1 MKKLI
6 KKGFTLLELL
16 IVIVILGL
24 LVSLVS
30 INFLPTLS
38 NAYIEVAKTDIGR
51 LKTAL
56 TMFKINEGTYPTQE
70 QGLESLINNPGNLKK
85 PNKYPADGYLTPKKL
100 PTDPWGNAYIYV
112 YPGEYGDYDIISL
125 GADGAVGGEG
135 ENADI
140 GSWTE

>member
-1 MKKLI
+1 MKKLL

-38 NAYIEVAKTDIGR
+38 NAYVEVAKQDIAR
-51 LKTAL
+51 LQQAL
-56 TMFKINEGTYPTQE
+56 VMFKISEGSYPTQE
-70 QGLESLINNPGNLKK
+70 QGLSSLKENPGNLKK
-85 PNKYPADGYLTPKKL
+85 PGKYPSGGYINKL
-100 PTDPWGNAYIYV
+100 PKDPWGNDYIYI
-112 YPGEYGDYDIISL
+112 YPGQYGEFDIISL
-125 GADGAVGGEG
+125 GADGQPGGEG

-140 GSWTE
+140 GNWAE

>member
-16 IVIVILGL
+16 IVIVL

-85 PNKYPADGYLTPKKL
+85 PNKYPTDGYLTPKKL
-100 PTDPWGNAYIYV
+100 PTDPWGNPYIYV
-112 YPGEYGDYDIISL
+112 YPGEYGDFDIISL

-140 GSWTE
+140 GSWIE

>member
-1 MKKLI
+1 MKKLL

-38 NAYIEVAKTDIGR
+38 NAYVEVAKQDIAR
-51 LKTAL
+51 LQQAL
-56 TMFKINEGTYPTQE
+56 VMFKISEGSYPTQE
-70 QGLESLINNPGNLKK
+70 QGLNSLKENPGNLKR
-85 PNKYPADGYLTPKKL
+85 PGKYPSGGYINKL
-100 PTDPWGNAYIYV
+100 PKDPWGNDYVYIY
-112 YPGEYGDYDIISL
+112 PGQYGEFDIISL
-125 GADGAVGGEG
+125 GADGQPGGEG

-140 GSWTE
+140 GNWTE

>member
-1 MKKLI
+1 MKKLL

-38 NAYIEVAKTDIGR
+38 NAYVEVAKQDIAR
-51 LKTAL
+51 LQQAL
-56 TMFKINEGTYPTQE
+56 VMFKISEGSYPTQE
-70 QGLESLINNPGNLKK
+70 QGLNSLKENPGNLKK
-85 PNKYPADGYLTPKKL
+85 PGKYPSGGYINKL
-100 PTDPWGNAYIYV
+100 PKDPWGNDYVYIY
-112 YPGEYGDYDIISL
+112 PGQYGEFDIISL
-125 GADGAVGGEG
+125 GADGQPGGEG

-140 GSWTE
+140 GNWTE